1 MDKNNKINTS
11 SETNNVVIPVD
22 NNAYK
27 QVGTTLNQS
36 STINNPIVEQ
46 LNNSTNYDNT
56 MDIYTSDQTNL
67 NKSINNYTDVVGNY
81 NQISNDI
88 IDNGEGVSSFE
99 EQLNNSQDIAVYTQ
113 QPKKPVEMPNMNNG
127 NYPMD
132 QQYDYG
138 NNDYNPNGMN
148 YANNMGMDS
157 TGYPNSYN
165 NSYDNTGYQ
174 NMNYNNGYNDNYNMD
189 YNNNGYNYN
198 NMNNGNYPMDQQY
211 SYGNNNYNPNGMN
224 YPNNQNMGNNGYVD
238 NYNSSYDNTGYNDYQ
253 NVNYSNGYNDNY
265 NMGYNTPLNNNSYLD
280 TSYNNNNN
288 IDNTSFNNTS
298 DDVDTTGTSTS
309 IKTKHRKT
317 IGPEAFDKKMK
328 KNLRPF
334 NFMLVIIYVLIIGII
349 GYFGYQY
356 WLTRNDFYFVKDKMN
371 LAEGSSFQEK
381 IYVKGKVENNKDYEW
396 KSDNE
401 GIITVDSDGNIV
413 GKAEGTANIKVTS
426 KKTKTTKTII
436 VKVIDVE
443 VKQLTTKDKE
453 KVVYIGNSYTIVP
466 LINGQSSLTID
477 LKWENSNPSVA
488 TVDEDGVVTPKKA
501 GTTTVT
507 ISIPNTEFKTSIIII
522 VAAKK

>member
-1 MDKNNKINTS
+1 MNMDKNNELNTGS
-11 SETNNVVIPVD
+11 IETNNVVIPVD
-22 NNAYK
+22 SNAYA

-36 STINNPIVEQ
+36 STINNSIVEQ
-46 LNNSTNYDNT
+46 LNNDASYDNG
-56 MDIYTSDQTNL
+56 MDNYTSEQTNL
-67 NKSINNYTDVVGNY
+67 NKSINNYTDVVGKY
-81 NQISNDI
+81 NRVSNEV

-99 EQLNNSQDIAVYTQ
+99 DQLNNSQDLVVYTQ
-113 QPKKPVEMPNMNNG
+113 QPKKATEMPNMNNG
-127 NYPMD
+127 NYPME
-132 QQYDYG
+132 QQYNYG
-138 NNDYNPNGMN
+138 NNDYNTNGMN
-148 YANNMGMDS
+148 YSNNPSMSND
-157 TGYPNSYN
+157 GYPNNYN
-165 NSYDNTGYQ
+165 NGYANMGYNDYQ

-189 YNNNGYNYN
+189 YNNNVYNDNYNNNMNYDNYNNGYNN
-198 NMNNGNYPMDQQY
+198 NMNNY
-211 SYGNNNYNPNGMN
+211 NNP
-224 YPNNQNMGNNGYVD
+224 
-238 NYNSSYDNTGYNDYQ
+238 YDNNMGYNDYQ
-253 NVNYSNGYNDNY
+253 PMNYNNGYNDNY
-265 NMGYNTPLNNNSYLD
+265 NMGYNNNPGSNGYLD
-280 TSYNNNNN
+280 TSYNTNNISSTNFNNNN
-288 IDNTSFNNTS
+288 N
-298 DDVDTTGTSTS
+298 DDIDTTGNSNS

-317 IGPEAFDKKMK
+317 IGPDGFDKKMK

-381 IYVKGKVENNKDYEW
+381 IYVKGKLENNKDYEW
-396 KSDNE
+396 KSDND
-401 GIITVDSDGNIV
+401 GIITVDSDGKIV

-436 VKVIDVE
+436 VKVIDVD

-477 LKWENSNPSVA
+477 LKWENSNDNVA
-488 TVDEDGVVTPKKA
+488 TVDEDGVVTPKKT
-501 GTTTVT
+501 GSTTVT

-522 VAAKK
+522 VAEKK